1 LQIDEKLLSYSDL
14 QAEADDLYAKHGFRT
29 YVVPRYPIFYD
40 LSDLGE
46 AEYRKDV
53 KKRISELNTDGK
65 PYIVVDLNLEKDL
78 DFKGEIIASSWVG
91 YSGNKGSSIT
101 EMVSGLDDETKA
113 NAEATLA
120 ETFKV
125 GDDNPL
131 ARIVLI
137 AKKH

>member
-1 LQIDEKLLSYSDL
+1 VLVSGFFLQIDEKLLSYSDL

-53 KKRISELNTDGK
+53 KKRISELNTDSK

-78 DFKGEIIASSWVG
+78 DFS
-91 YSGNKGSSIT
+91 YSIFIHYKYLTIS
-101 EMVSGLDDETKA
+101 
-113 NAEATLA
+113 
-120 ETFKV
+120 
-125 GDDNPL
+125 
-131 ARIVLI
+131 VLYKI
-137 AKKH
+137 KNYFR